1 MTRPYSEDIRELAL
15 ARADAGETVR
25 SIAGSLQISPS
36 CISKWKKLR
45 QETGGLVPGKIG
57 GHKKPVLSG
66 DNADWLRQRLRLGP
80 FTLRQLARE
89 LVSRTRSSQHR
100 VVFCWGIVT
109 AEARDRGQD
118 VIGGFGRSERF
129 GIGVVAFDERGDV
142 RLEGGDAAI
151 DPAPDLLVGEERE
164 EALELVAP

>member
-15 ARADAGETVR
+15 TRADAGETVR

-80 FTLRQLARE
+80 FTLRQLAWE
-89 LVSRTRSSQHR
+89 LN
-100 VVFCWGIVT
+100 
-109 AEARDRGQD
+109 
-118 VIGGFGRSERF
+118 
-129 GIGVVAFDERGDV
+129 
-142 RLEGGDAAI
+142 
-151 DPAPDLLVGEERE
+151 
-164 EALELVAP
+164 